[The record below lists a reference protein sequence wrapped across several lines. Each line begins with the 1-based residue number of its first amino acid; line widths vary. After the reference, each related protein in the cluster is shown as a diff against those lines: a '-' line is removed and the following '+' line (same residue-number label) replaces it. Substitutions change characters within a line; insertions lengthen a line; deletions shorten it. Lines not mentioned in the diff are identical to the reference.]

1 MAEHDDNPLQGYY
14 EWQVTTLLLAYDLAQ
29 PLAQGDDAGSGERRH
44 AVEDEVRAL
53 SLAQVPEVYKANPDL
68 DWPPEVM
75 MALTRATLFRAAQI
89 TGLVEPQA

>member
-29 PLAQGDDAGSGERRH
+29 PLAQGDDAAAGDRRH
-44 AVEDEVRAL
+44 AVEDEVRDL
-53 SLAQVPEVYKANPDL
+53 SLAQVPEVYKADPDL

-75 MALTRATLFRAAQI
+75 MALTRATLFRAAEI
-89 TGLVEPQA
+89 TGLVEAPR